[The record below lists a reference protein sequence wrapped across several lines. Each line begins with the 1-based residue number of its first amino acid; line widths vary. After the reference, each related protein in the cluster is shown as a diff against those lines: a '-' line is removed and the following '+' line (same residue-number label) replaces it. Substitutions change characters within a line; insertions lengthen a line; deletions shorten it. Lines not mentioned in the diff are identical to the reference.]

1 MLITSETKK
10 KIHYERILLVYF
22 HTHMNKI
29 NQVTEKGKNKEL
41 LLIKHQ
47 Q

>member
-1 MLITSETKK
+1 MLITSETK

-22 HTHMNKI
+22 HIHMNKI
-29 NQVTEKGKNKEL
+29 NQATEKGKNKEL